1 MADLFT
7 QTGFA
12 PDTASEAL
20 PLAAFLATPGNATS
34 VVLEPDSRLEGL
46 LPHLARLERI
56 VIRFPKFNDGR
67 GYSLAARL
75 RLHHGYRGVLRAT
88 GDVLLDQVQYFFR
101 QGFDE
106 LEITHAPTLKRL
118 RENPRPVHNLFGQA
132 DVRGTEAAPVKGH
145 AYSWRRAAS

>member
-1 MADLFT
+1 MAELFT
-7 QTGFA
+7 QAGFA
-12 PDTASEAL
+12 PDTAAEPV
-20 PLAAFLATPGNATS
+20 PLADFLSDPGNATS

-75 RLHHGYRGVLRAT
+75 RLHHGYQGVLRAT

-106 LEITHAPTLKRL
+106 LVVSHEPTLKRL
-118 RENPRPVHNLFGQA
+118 RENPAPVHRLFGQA
-132 DVRGTEAAPVKGH
+132 DVRGAEASPSKGN
-145 AYSWRRAAS
+145 AYSWRRSAC